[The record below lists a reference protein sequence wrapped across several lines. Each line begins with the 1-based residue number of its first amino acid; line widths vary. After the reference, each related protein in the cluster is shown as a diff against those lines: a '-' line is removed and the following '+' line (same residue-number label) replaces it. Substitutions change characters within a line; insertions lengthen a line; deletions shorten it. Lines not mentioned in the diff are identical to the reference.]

1 MSISFDTLIGVEAT
15 GDWNGSALCT
25 HVATFGTVNHMS
37 QFSFLR
43 WAQSH
48 MRLHYKKQEPYHF
61 RSLFSETW
69 NNKTWDRMKSEK
81 GAASRDTP
89 SPSRTKFSFYF
100 PSNIQ
105 NSSRLHEPPPAW
117 MPLNRVIVFHLLL
130 NQFSVLSLGEGSP
143 SFFESIFLEKKNPG
157 TRNPF
162 EKQLLPTF
170 VHVQTSGWMAGAVF
184 YHHAL
189 FLYHVHLPGRKE
201 KNFFAH
207 LVTIFL
213 ILSSKVTHHVT

>member
-25 HVATFGTVNHMS
+25 HVATFRLVNHMS

-48 MRLHYKKQEPYHF
+48 MRLHYKKQEPYHL

-81 GAASRDTP
+81 GATPRDP
-89 SPSRTKFSFYF
+89 GPAENEEFSFYF

-117 MPLNRVIVFHLLL
+117 MPSNRVIVFHLLL
-130 NQFSVLSLGEGSP
+130 NQFSFLSP
-143 SFFESIFLEKKNPG
+143 SFSELLRVNFPRKNPG
-157 TRNPF
+157 TGNPF

-184 YHHAL
+184 YHRAL

-201 KNFFAH
+201 RNFFAH

-213 ILSSKVTHHVT
+213 ILSSKVTHHRVT

>member
-1 MSISFDTLIGVEAT
+1 
-15 GDWNGSALCT
+15 
-25 HVATFGTVNHMS
+25 MS

-48 MRLHYKKQEPYHF
+48 MRLHYKKQEPYHL

-81 GAASRDTP
+81 GAASRDIP
-89 SPSRTKFSFYF
+89 GPPRTKFSFYF

-105 NSSRLHEPPPAW
+105 NSSLLHEPPPAW

-143 SFFESIFLEKKNPG
+143 SFFESIFLEKK
-157 TRNPF
+157 TRELAIP
-162 EKQLLPTF
+162 
-170 VHVQTSGWMAGAVF
+170 S
-184 YHHAL
+184 
-189 FLYHVHLPGRKE
+189 RS
-201 KNFFAH
+201 NFFR
-207 LVTIFL
+207 LSRSDIWMDGGGGF
-213 ILSSKVTHHVT
+213 LSSCFIFISCSPTWEEGKKLFCSPCNNIFNFIE

>member
-48 MRLHYKKQEPYHF
+48 MRLHYKKQEPYHL

-81 GAASRDTP
+81 GAASRDIP
-89 SPSRTKFSFYF
+89 GPSRTKFSFYF

-162 EKQLLPTF
+162 EKQLF
-170 VHVQTSGWMAGAVF
+170 SDFRSRSDIWMDGGGGF
-184 YHHAL
+184 
-189 FLYHVHLPGRKE
+189 
-201 KNFFAH
+201 
-207 LVTIFL
+207 
-213 ILSSKVTHHVT
+213 LSSCFIFISCSPTWEEGKQLFRSPCNNIFNFIE